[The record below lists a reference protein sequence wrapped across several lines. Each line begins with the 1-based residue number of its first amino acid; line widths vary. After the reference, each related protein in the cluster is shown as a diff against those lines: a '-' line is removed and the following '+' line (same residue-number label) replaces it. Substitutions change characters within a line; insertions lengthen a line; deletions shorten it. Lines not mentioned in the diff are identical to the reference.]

1 MSDIKLEQ
9 RETFVVEPSLSVLPE
24 LVAKVY
30 SARGV
35 EKIEDVGYTLKHLA
49 PASTLSNIQRAAQR
63 IANAVI
69 KKEKILM
76 VGDYDADGTEEVS
89 YLVPNRFE
97 YGYGLTSELISAA
110 VKQGLSADL
119 IITVDNGISNHEGV
133 AAANGTGAD
142 VIITDHHLPGS
153 SLPDAYAIVNPN
165 LADDA
170 FPSKALA
177 GVGVMFYVLV
187 ALRQELQAREWFDS
201 SGMTPPKLADL
212 LDLVALGTV
221 ADVVPLDHN
230 NRILV
235 EQGLRRIRS
244 GKAAPGILALLKV
257 AGKQHERVTATDL
270 GFAAGPRLNA
280 AGGRHGS
287 RN

>member
-9 RETFVVEPSLSVLPE
+9 RETFV
-24 LVAKVY
+24 
-30 SARGV
+30 
-35 EKIEDVGYTLKHLA
+35 
-49 PASTLSNIQRAAQR
+49 
-63 IANAVI
+63 
-69 KKEKILM
+69 
-76 VGDYDADGTEEVS
+76 GTEEVS

-187 ALRQELQAREWFDS
+187 ALRQEL
-201 SGMTPPKLADL
+201 
-212 LDLVALGTV
+212 
-221 ADVVPLDHN
+221 
-230 NRILV
+230 
-235 EQGLRRIRS
+235 
-244 GKAAPGILALLKV
+244 
-257 AGKQHERVTATDL
+257 
-270 GFAAGPRLNA
+270 
-280 AGGRHGS
+280 GS
-287 RN
+287 RCGPARSQQSNSSRAGFKTDSFW